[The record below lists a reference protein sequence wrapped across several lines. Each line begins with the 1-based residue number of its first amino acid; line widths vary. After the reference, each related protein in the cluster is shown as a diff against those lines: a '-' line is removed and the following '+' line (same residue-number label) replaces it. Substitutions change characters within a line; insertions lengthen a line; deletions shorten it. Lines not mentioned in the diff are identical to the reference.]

1 MRNLNGIRLSH
12 HKKSKDLA
20 TVELPLP
27 KTVTIPMLQHMGAGC
42 KPLVEAGDVVK
53 VGQLIGDSDE
63 VFSVPV
69 HSSVAGTVTA
79 IQDYVAS
86 SGKTEKRVVIE
97 VAEIQE
103 TIDAKPHPVSDQKSL
118 VEAARLSGLSGL
130 GRRHQAVER
139 ENRRGQHPRGILK
152 KRLPPGR

>member
-86 SGKTEKRVVIE
+86 SGKTEKRGG
-97 VAEIQE
+97 
-103 TIDAKPHPVSDQKSL
+103 H
-118 VEAARLSGLSGL
+118 RSGG
-130 GRRHQAVER
+130 
-139 ENRRGQHPRGILK
+139 N
-152 KRLPPGR
+152 PGNY